1 MRFELAFA
9 LIALA
14 APALAQQQHGHAEN
28 HDWYKYLNTKSG
40 KSCCSGDRD
49 HGDCRIAQ
57 ARLRSDGQWEAYFR
71 GSLSPGQFPG
81 YMGWFIISPDVILPD
96 YKNLQPLHAHICEQN
111 GFVYCF
117 LRGGSGS

>member
-14 APALAQQQHGHAEN
+14 APALAQPYGHAEN
-28 HDWYKYLNTKSG
+28 HDWYKYLNTQSG

-57 ARLRSDGQWEAYFR
+57 ARQRSDGQWEAYFR
-71 GSLSPGQFPG
+71 GSLSPGLFPG

-96 YKNLQPLHAHICEQN
+96 DKNLQPLHAHICEQN

-117 LRGGSGS
+117 LRGESGS